1 MAVCSTAVAAPTGLN
16 TIPTT
21 DIVPLHNCVAQIQNG
36 NSSLSAP
43 AFYQVSSPIF
53 QTQFGL
59 SQRVE
64 AGADWIQPAT
74 LDREEAVLNAKYLVF
89 DENETR
95 PGVALG
101 AWNLASHQRAGYYLT
116 LSKTLNYAQQEEE
129 RFKAHHRRNRKLLG
143 RRAHIGVTYDGQNT
157 PQPFLGTDLQ
167 LNGSDLIQADWI
179 SGKGN
184 AVSLGAVFVMQD
196 QKTVVNPAFLYSN
209 DTDRISGF
217 FLNISRQFGI

>member
-1 MAVCSTAVAAPTGLN
+1 MMTCFGRHTLRSACLIGTLYVIMAVCSTAVAAPTGLN

-74 LDREEAVLNAKYLVF
+74 LDREEAVLNAKY
-89 DENETR
+89 
-95 PGVALG
+95 PGL
-101 AWNLASHQRAGYYLT
+101 
-116 LSKTLNYAQQEEE
+116 
-129 RFKAHHRRNRKLLG
+129 RRE
-143 RRAHIGVTYDGQNT
+143 
-157 PQPFLGTDLQ
+157 
-167 LNGSDLIQADWI
+167 
-179 SGKGN
+179 
-184 AVSLGAVFVMQD
+184 
-196 QKTVVNPAFLYSN
+196 
-209 DTDRISGF
+209 
-217 FLNISRQFGI
+217 